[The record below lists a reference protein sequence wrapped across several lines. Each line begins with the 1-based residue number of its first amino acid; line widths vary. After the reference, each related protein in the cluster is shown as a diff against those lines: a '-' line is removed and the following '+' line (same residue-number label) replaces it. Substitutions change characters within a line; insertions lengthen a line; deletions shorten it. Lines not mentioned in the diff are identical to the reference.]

1 MLLESV
7 LLYKAIYAGVLKL
20 AEPYRKQVIK
30 EENEEHGVFRC
41 VTMLEGVSA
50 VEIGGSQA
58 DCVSPQFDTDEDPIG
73 IVVGLE
79 EVMLTIPE
87 VKYLSSV
94 EESGQWDTHK
104 TAGVLKHIKESQLV
118 RQILAQA

>member
-1 MLLESV
+1 MLLESF

-30 EENEEHGVFRC
+30 EENQEHGVFRC
-41 VTMLEGVSA
+41 MTMLSSA
-50 VEIGGSQA
+50 SAIDIGGNHA
-58 DCVSPQFDTDEDPIG
+58 DCVNPQFNTDEDPIG
-73 IVVGLE
+73 IIVGLE

-87 VKYLSSV
+87 VKYLSAV
-94 EESGQWDTHK
+94 EETGQWDTEK
-104 TAGVLKHIKESQLV
+104 TAGVLKHIKDSQLV